1 MNPLVRVGYTQK
13 THGTQGEIK
22 IQIEEEYREDFINSK
37 IAFLEITGKQIPF
50 FLKNVRGG
58 STLIVKFEDTNTRE
72 DAQFLTGKAVF
83 LRAQD
88 VQKPEEKDP
97 DELAL
102 EDLVGFRIID
112 LTYGDI
118 GEIEEIA
125 ELPEQLLAILTYQNR
140 EVLIPLV
147 DDLIEEIHLS
157 NKTVTMDLPEG
168 LLEL

>member
-1 MNPLVRVGYTQK
+1 MDQLVRVGYTQK
-13 THGTQGEIK
+13 PHGTRGEIK
-22 IQIEEEYREDFINSK
+22 IQIEEEYLEDFMNSK

-50 FLKNVRGG
+50 FLKSMRGENPM
-58 STLIVKFEDTNTRE
+58 IVKLEDTHTRE
-72 DAQFLTGKAVF
+72 DAQFLAGKTLF

-88 VQKPEEKDP
+88 VHKPEAQDP
-97 DELAL
+97 DDVAL
-102 EDLVGFRIID
+102 EDLVGFRIVD

-147 DDLIEEIHLS
+147 DELIEEIHLS

>member
-1 MNPLVRVGYTQK
+1 MDQLVRIGYTQK

-22 IQIEEEYREDFINSK
+22 IQIEEEYREDFMNSK

-50 FLKNVRGG
+50 FLENVRGG
-58 STLIVKFEDTNTRE
+58 SPLIVKFEDTNTRE

-102 EDLVGFRIID
+102 EDLVGFRIVD

-147 DDLIEEIHLS
+147 DDLIEEIHLRK
-157 NKTVTMDLPEG
+157 KTVIMDLPEG